1 MRNADIIRRLPRATG
16 LAFLLLSTGV
26 LAAHPWT
33 QSSTAKAIQPP
44 AATAPA
50 PAGDKLI
57 TEADCSAGKIGTI
70 PTSAIGEPVSDVTVS
85 TVVWTAAVAG
95 ATQAMGAAQCVVD
108 GSMAPVDKAP
118 NARPINFRVVLPASW
133 NRRAVQRGGGG
144 MNGVIPP
151 LTDADLGP
159 GYVRYGSDSGHQS
172 SFGGRRGAARGADG
186 RGAGAPPSDNDWAT
200 NDEAIKNLA
209 YMQLKKTHDAAF
221 FIVERIYGERP
232 RFSYFVGTSQG
243 GREALTVVQR
253 YPADYDGVVSIV
265 PIVNFTTLMLAPELI
280 RIHEKPLAN
289 WVPPGKA
296 AAIRAEFLRQ
306 CDGLDGLVDGVINNY
321 MTCRAIFDVT
331 SGARGRRPWA
341 AKRCPNNADR
351 NPADTTAA
359 ACLTDGQ
366 ISTLEM
372 IYSPYRFPAP
382 LAHGVRQFGMWLP
395 TTEPSGSG
403 LLAGTRFQG
412 QEGAAADAP
421 RHSHL
426 GVLGVTG
433 WIQRD
438 LSANPL
444 DFTEAAYAGRRREL
458 SEWADATNP
467 DLSAFSA
474 RGGKLI
480 SAIGAQD
487 TLASPGAQL
496 DYYQSVLDRMGR
508 EKVDAFARFY
518 VLPQGNHGMAATTAA
533 IDGAGKEI
541 PAVRLPT
548 TWNRFAMLVD
558 WVERNTPPAKSVTM
572 TGGDQTMLLCSYP
585 LYPRYTS
592 GPPLQA
598 SSYACVER

>member
-1 MRNADIIRRLPRATG
+1 MTHRLPGVTV
-16 LAFLLLSTGV
+16 LAFLLVVTGL
-26 LAAHPWT
+26 LAAHPRA
-33 QSSTAKAIQPP
+33 QSSSALVIQPP
-44 AATAPA
+44 AAKLPA
-50 PAGDKLI
+50 PAGDKAI
-57 TEADCSAGKIGTI
+57 TEADCTAAKIGTI
-70 PTSAIGEPVSDVTVS
+70 PISAIGEPVGSVTVS
-85 TVVWTAAVAG
+85 SVVWTPAAAG
-95 ATQAMGAAQCVVD
+95 GSQGTAAAQCVVD

-144 MNGVIPP
+144 MNGVIPQ

-172 SFGGRRGAARGADG
+172 SFGGRRGAPGGDG

-280 RIHEKPLAN
+280 RIHEKPLGN
-289 WVPPGKA
+289 WVPPSKT
-296 AAIRAEFLRQ
+296 AAIRAEFMRQ
-306 CDGLDGLVDGVINNY
+306 CDGLDGLTDGVINNY
-321 MTCRAIFDVT
+321 MSCRAIFDVT
-331 SGARGRRPWA
+331 RGTRGRRPWA
-341 AKRCPNNADR
+341 AKRCPDNVDANS
-351 NPADTTAA
+351 ADTTAA

-382 LAHGVRQFGMWLP
+382 LAHGVKQFGMWLP

-403 LLAGTRFQG
+403 LLVGTRFQG
-412 QEGAAADAP
+412 QEGAAADAA

-433 WIQRD
+433 WMQRD

-444 DFTEAAYAGRRREL
+444 DFTEAAYAGRRKQL

-467 DLSAFSA
+467 DLSAFYA

-496 DYYQSVLDRMGR
+496 DYYQSVLDKMGR
-508 EKVDAFARFY
+508 QKVDAFARFY
-518 VLPQGNHGMAATTAA
+518 VLPQGNHGMTATTATV
-533 IDGAGKEI
+533 DGAGKEI
-541 PAVRLPT
+541 PGVRLPT
-548 TWNRFAMLVD
+548 TWNRFGMLVD

-592 GPPLQA
+592 GPALRA
-598 SSYACVER
+598 SSYACAER

>member
-1 MRNADIIRRLPRATG
+1 
-16 LAFLLLSTGV
+16 V
-26 LAAHPWT
+26 
-33 QSSTAKAIQPP
+33 IQPP
-44 AATAPA
+44 AAKLPA
-50 PAGDKLI
+50 PAGDKAI
-57 TEADCSAGKIGTI
+57 TEADCTAAKIGTI
-70 PTSAIGEPVSDVTVS
+70 PTSAIGEPVASVTVTS
-85 TVVWTAAVAG
+85 VVWTAAAAG
-95 ATQAMGAAQCVVD
+95 GPQGTAQCVVD

-133 NRRAVQRGGGG
+133 NRRAVHRGGSG
-144 MNGVIPP
+144 MNGVIPQ

-172 SFGGRRGAARGADG
+172 PFGGRRGAPGGDG
-186 RGAGAPPSDNDWAT
+186 RGAAASPSDNDWAT

-265 PIVNFTTLMLAPELI
+265 PIVNLTTLMLSPELI
-280 RIHEKPLAN
+280 RIHEMPLGN
-289 WVPPGKA
+289 WVPPAKT
-296 AAIRAEFLRQ
+296 AAIRAEFMRQ
-306 CDGLDGLVDGVINNY
+306 CDGLDGLADGVINNY
-321 MTCRAIFDVT
+321 MACRAIFDVT

-341 AKRCPNNADR
+341 AKRCPNNVDA
-351 NPADTTAA
+351 NPSDTTAA

-382 LAHGVRQFGMWLP
+382 LAHGVKQFGMWLP
-395 TTEPSGSG
+395 TIEPSGSG

-412 QEGAAADAP
+412 QEGAAADAA

-433 WIQRD
+433 WMQRD

-444 DFTEAAYAGRRREL
+444 DFTEAAYAERRKQL

-467 DLSAFSA
+467 DLTAFST

-480 SAIGAQD
+480 SAMGAQD

-508 EKVDAFARFY
+508 QKVDAFARFY
-518 VLPQGNHGMAATTAA
+518 VLPQGNHGMMATTAT

-548 TWNRFAMLVD
+548 AWNRFGLLVD
-558 WVERNTPPAKSVTM
+558 WVEGNTPPGKSLTM
-572 TGGDQTMLLCSYP
+572 TGGGDQTMVLCSYP
-585 LYPRYTS
+585 EYPRYHG
-592 GPPLQA
+592 GPALQA
-598 SSYACVER
+598 SSYSCAER

>member
-1 MRNADIIRRLPRATG
+1 MTRRPRVTA
-16 LAFLLLSTGV
+16 LAFVLVSIALLPV
-26 LAAHPWT
+26 HPWA
-33 QSSTAKAIQPP
+33 QSSTAPVIQPP
-44 AATAPA
+44 ATKLSAS
-50 PAGDKLI
+50 AGDKLLG
-57 TEADCSAGKIGTI
+57 EADCTAEKIGAI
-70 PTSAIGEPVSDVTVS
+70 PVSAIGEPVGGVTVNAA
-85 TVVWTAAVAG
+85 VWTPASAAG
-95 ATQAMGAAQCVVD
+95 NQPTAAQCVVD
-108 GSMAPVDKAP
+108 GSMAPVDKSP

-144 MNGVIPP
+144 MNGVIPQ
-151 LTDADLGP
+151 LADADLGP

-172 SFGGRRGAARGADG
+172 SFGGRRGARGGDG
-186 RGAGAPPSDNDWAT
+186 RGAGAPAPDNDWAT

-280 RIHEKPLAN
+280 RIQEKPLAN
-289 WVPPGKA
+289 WVPPAKT

-321 MTCRAIFDVT
+321 IACRAIFDVS

-341 AKRCPNNADR
+341 AKRCPNNVDA
-351 NPADTTAA
+351 NSADTTAA

-372 IYSPYRFPAP
+372 IYRPYRFPAP

-403 LLAGTRFQG
+403 LLVGTRFQG

-433 WIQRD
+433 WMQRD

-444 DFTEAAYAGRRREL
+444 DFTEAAYAERRRQL

-467 DLSAFSA
+467 DLSAFYA

-496 DYYQSVLDRMGR
+496 DYYQSVLEKMGR
-508 EKVDAFARFY
+508 QKVEAFARFY
-518 VLPQGNHGMAATTAA
+518 VLPQGNHGMTSATATV
-533 IDGAGKEI
+533 DGAGKEI

-548 TWNRFAMLVD
+548 TWNPFRLLVD
-558 WVERNTPPAKSVTM
+558 WVERNTAPGKSVAM

-585 LYPRYTS
+585 SYPRYTS
-592 GPPLQA
+592 GPPVQA
-598 SSYACVER
+598 SSYACAER

>member
-1 MRNADIIRRLPRATG
+1 MTRRRRPSVTALAFFLASTG
-16 LAFLLLSTGV
+16 L
-26 LAAHPWT
+26 LAAHSRA
-33 QSSTAKAIQPP
+33 QSSAPVIQPP
-44 AATAPA
+44 AAKLPA
-50 PAGDKLI
+50 PAGDNVI
-57 TEADCSAGKIGTI
+57 TEADCTTVKIGTV
-70 PTSAIGEPVSDVTVS
+70 PTSAIGEPVASVTVS
-85 TVVWTAAVAG
+85 AAVWTAAPAG
-95 ATQAMGAAQCVVD
+95 GTQGTAAQCVVD

-118 NARPINFRVVLPASW
+118 NARPINFRVVLPAAW

-144 MNGVIPP
+144 MNGVIPQ
-151 LTDADLGP
+151 LTEADLGP

-172 SFGGRRGAARGADG
+172 SFGGRRGAPGGGDG
-186 RGAGAPPSDNDWAT
+186 RGPSASPSDNDWAT

-209 YMQLKKTHDAAF
+209 HLQLKKTHDAAF

-289 WVPPGKA
+289 WVPPAKT
-296 AAIRAEFLRQ
+296 AAIRAEFMRQ

-321 MTCRAIFDVT
+321 MACRAIFDVT

-341 AKRCPNNADR
+341 AKRCRNNVDANAAD
-351 NPADTTAA
+351 ATAA

-382 LAHGVRQFGMWLP
+382 LAHGVKQFGMWLP

-403 LLAGTRFQG
+403 LLVGTRFQG
-412 QEGAAADAP
+412 QEGSAADAP

-433 WIQRD
+433 WMQRD

-444 DFTEAAYAGRRREL
+444 DFTEAAYAERRKQL

-467 DLSAFSA
+467 DLSAFYA

-496 DYYQSVLDRMGR
+496 DYYQSVLDKMGR
-508 EKVDAFARFY
+508 QKVDAFARFY
-518 VLPQGNHGMAATTAA
+518 VLPQGNHGMTATTATV
-533 IDGAGKEI
+533 DGAGKEI

-548 TWNRFAMLVD
+548 TWNRFGMLVD
-558 WVERNTPPAKSVTM
+558 WVERNTPPGKSVTM
-572 TGGDQTMLLCSYP
+572 TGGDQTMVLCSYP
-585 LYPRYTS
+585 EYPKYKG
-592 GPPLQA
+592 GPALEA
-598 SSYACVER
+598 NSYSCVER